1 MAKTWYGKQLQI
13 GVLGGGQLGRMLI
26 QAANSLDIQ
35 LHMLDPDPDA
45 PCAQI
50 AYSFQEGSLTDNQ
63 TVMNFGQNKD
73 LLTVEIENV
82 NTEALKALEQQ
93 GVKVFP
99 QPHILELIR
108 DKGLQKQFYIDHK
121 IPTAPFVFYQTP
133 QDDLPFE
140 FPVVHK
146 LRTGG
151 YDGKG
156 VQIIQHPS

>member
-1 MAKTWYGKQLQI
+1 MTKTWYGRELQI

-35 LHMLDPDPDA
+35 LHMLDPDPAA

-50 AYSFQEGSLTDNQ
+50 AYSFQVGSLTDYD
-63 TVMNFGQNKD
+63 TVMAFGQNKD

-82 NTEALKALEQQ
+82 NTDALRALEKQ

-108 DKGLQKQFYIDHK
+108 DKGTQKQFFKENDIIKKGGLFRH
-121 IPTAPFVFYQTP
+121 IFY
-133 QDDLPFE
+133 
-140 FPVVHK
+140 
-146 LRTGG
+146 
-151 YDGKG
+151 
-156 VQIIQHPS
+156 